1 MKSGNGT
8 CWAPRQTTLAAV
20 LKTSEASRSL
30 GGYQDMQMGR
40 TGRVR
45 KGENQQGT
53 GGERRGAPQ
62 SLGWVKHDST
72 EGEAGRGAHL
82 GG

>member
-1 MKSGNGT
+1 M
-8 CWAPRQTTLAAV
+8 
-20 LKTSEASRSL
+20 L
-30 GGYQDMQMGR
+30 GGYQDMQMER

-53 GGERRGAPQ
+53 GEERRGAPQ

-72 EGEAGRGAHL
+72 EGEVGRGAHL